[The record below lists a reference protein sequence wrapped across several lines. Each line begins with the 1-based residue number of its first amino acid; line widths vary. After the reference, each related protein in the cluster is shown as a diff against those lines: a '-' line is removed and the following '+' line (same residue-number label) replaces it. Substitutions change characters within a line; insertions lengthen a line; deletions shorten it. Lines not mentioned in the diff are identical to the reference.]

1 MSVLG
6 AIMVPHPPLIIP
18 EVGRG
23 QERQI
28 AETVNAYRKA
38 AGVVGEMGPDTVV
51 VFSPH
56 TVMYADYFHVSP
68 GRSARGDFGTFGAPQ
83 VVVEAEYDTELVKE
97 IARLSDEMAFP
108 MGTEGEKDR
117 TLDHGTMIPLYFI
130 RQQIW
135 DYRVVRIGGSGLSFA
150 DHYRAGQIVAQA
162 AGNLGRRI
170 FLVGSGDLSHKL
182 KADGPYGFS
191 PQGPEYDG
199 RIMAAMGEGQ
209 FGELLE
215 FSESFCEQA
224 AECGHRCFT
233 MMAGALDGQKVE
245 SYRLSYEGPFGVGY
259 GICMYQGCGEDPA
272 RSFLKLYEKK
282 VRDACMKRQK
292 GEDAYLSLARRS
304 LEYYVLHGKMIPV
317 DMVLD
322 DLAVGMGGSEPGS
335 DQDVEIQPFHERKAA
350 QSDVLNQEYEALRTT
365 KAGVFVSIHKNGAL
379 RGCIGTISPVC
390 ETVAEEIVRNAVSAG
405 AYDPRF
411 PAVREP
417 ELPYLSYSVDV
428 LGEAEP
434 VEDTGELD
442 ARRYGV
448 IVTKGRKRGLLLPD
462 LDGVDTVEEQLRIAR
477 QKAGIREEDA
487 DVAVERFEVIRHGEK
502 S

>member
-6 AIMVPHPPLIIP
+6 AFMVPHPPLIIP
-18 EVGRG
+18 EVGKG
-23 QERQI
+23 QERLI
-28 AETVNAYRKA
+28 DNTVSAFRKA
-38 AGVVGEMGPDTVV
+38 AGVVGEMRPDTVV

-56 TVMYADYFHVSP
+56 AVMYADYFHVSP
-68 GRSARGDFGTFGAPQ
+68 GMSARGDFGMFRAPQ
-83 VVVEAEYDTELVKE
+83 VVVEAEYDTELVNE
-97 IARLSDEMAFP
+97 IVRLSDEMDFP

-117 TLDHGTMIPLYFI
+117 NLDHGTMIPLYFI
-130 RQQIW
+130 RQQIR

-162 AGNLGRRI
+162 AGTLGRRI

-191 PQGPEYDG
+191 PQGPEYDR
-199 RIMAAMGEGQ
+199 RIMDVMGEGR

-245 SYRLSYEGPFGVGY
+245 SCLLSYEGPFGVGY
-259 GICMYQGCGEDPA
+259 GVCTFLGGGEDTT
-272 RSFLKLYEKK
+272 RLFLRLYEEY
-282 VRDACMKRQK
+282 VREACMKRQSE
-292 GEDAYLSLARRS
+292 EDAYVALARRS
-304 LEYYVLHGKMIPV
+304 LEHYVRYGEMIPV
-317 DMVLD
+317 DMALD
-322 DLAVGMGGSEPGS
+322 NLSAGAGAGGPEP
-335 DQDVEIQPFHERKAA
+335 DQEDMF
-350 QSDVLNQEYEALRTT
+350 NQVYEALRTT

-405 AYDPRF
+405 TCDPRF
-411 PAVREP
+411 PAVRES

-434 VEDTGELD
+434 VKDVGELD
-442 ARRYGV
+442 VRRYGV
-448 IVTKGRKRGLLLPD
+448 IVSKGRRRGLLLPD